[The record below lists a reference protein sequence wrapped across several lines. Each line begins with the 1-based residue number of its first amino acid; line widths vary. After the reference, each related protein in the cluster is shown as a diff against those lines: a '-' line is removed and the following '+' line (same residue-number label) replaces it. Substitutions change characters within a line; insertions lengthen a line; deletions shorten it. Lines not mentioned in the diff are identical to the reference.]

1 MDVKQLRALLA
12 IAETGSVTRAAEL
25 LHIVQ
30 PAVSRQLR
38 LLEDDLGTLLF
49 ARGRRGMEL
58 TAAGNILATHA
69 RRALQE
75 LDAAKAAIVPTPG
88 TVTGSVTVGLLPSS
102 IDLLAA
108 PLVTSLKQQYPEL
121 TVNIWAGYAG
131 YLQNWLENGEVDVAL
146 LYDPQPSALVETQP
160 LLEEAVYLVG
170 LPGRDPATR
179 AEVTLQDIAEL
190 PLILPSQPHGLRLLL
205 DASCA
210 STDVCLSVVAE
221 TNAMS
226 VQKNLVLS
234 GLGYTVLPGVAVF
247 GDVAA
252 GRLSAAA
259 ISRPA
264 LRRKIVLALPLTRRS
279 SIGVRCTVTE
289 LLALIKLK
297 VETGEWAGATWLA
310 DQEAMHR

>member
-38 LLEDDLGTLLF
+38 LLEEDLGTLLF

-58 TAAGNILATHA
+58 TDAGRVLAAHA

-75 LDAAKAAIVPTPG
+75 LDAAKAAIVPSAG
-88 TVTGSVTVGLLPSS
+88 TVTGTVTVGMLPSAV
-102 IDLLAA
+102 DLLAA
-108 PLVTSLKQQYPEL
+108 PLVSSLKQQYPEL

-131 YLQNWLENGEVDVAL
+131 YLQSWLEDGEVDVAL
-146 LYDPQPSALVETQP
+146 LYDPKPSALLEVEP
-160 LLEEAVYLVG
+160 LLEDALYLVG
-170 LPGRDPATR
+170 LPDQDPATR
-179 AEVTLQDIAEL
+179 AEVTLQEIAEL
-190 PLILPSQPHGLRLLL
+190 PLILPSLPHGLRLLL

-210 STDVCLSVVAE
+210 SADICLSVVAE

-226 VQKNLVLS
+226 VQKNLVLRR
-234 GLGYTVLPGVAVF
+234 LGYTILPGVAIF
-247 GDVAA
+247 EDVAA

-259 ISRPA
+259 LSRPA
-264 LRRKIVLALPLTRRS
+264 LRRKIVMALPMTRRS
-279 SIGVRCTVTE
+279 SVGVRCTVSE
-289 LLALIKLK
+289 LRMMIRLK
-297 VETGEWAGATWLA
+297 VEAGEWPGAKWLA
-310 DQEAMHR
+310 V

>member
-1 MDVKQLRALLA
+1 MGDKVDVKQLRALLA

-58 TAAGNILATHA
+58 TAAGNILAVHA

-75 LDAAKAAIVPTPG
+75 LDAAKAAIVPTAG
-88 TVTGSVTVGLLPSS
+88 TLTGTVTVGLLPSS

-108 PLVTSLKQQYPEL
+108 PLVTALKQQYPEL
-121 TVNIWAGYAG
+121 TVNILAGYAG
-131 YLQNWLENGEVDVAL
+131 YLQSWLENGEVDVAL
-146 LYDPQPSALVETQP
+146 LYDPKPSALLEVQP
-160 LLEEAVYLVG
+160 LLEEALYLVG
-170 LPGRDPATR
+170 LPGQDPATR
-179 AEVTLQDIAEL
+179 AGVTLQEIAEL

-210 STDVCLSVVAE
+210 AADVCLSVVAE

-234 GLGYTVLPGVAVF
+234 RLGYTILPGVAVF
-247 GDVAA
+247 EDVAA

-259 ISRPA
+259 ILRPA

-279 SIGVRCTVTE
+279 SISVRCTVSE
-289 LLALIKLK
+289 LRALIKLK
-297 VETGEWAGATWLA
+297 VEVGEWAGATWLA
-310 DQEAMHR
+310 E